1 MWKEIKQRRD
11 TSLNTEVLAGVIS
24 YFAIVYII
32 IVNSTILADAG
43 IPAGAAM
50 VATIL
55 TSAAGCFIAGFGANL
70 PLILVPGM
78 GVNAMFTYTFVH
90 SMGLTWQEALG
101 VVFVS
106 GIVFSVI
113 AYTPLLTTLT
123 NAIPSTL
130 KDAITV
136 GLGLFLA
143 LIGLEKS
150 HIVVPAEH
158 SLIAFGDIT
167 SPEVISFFLTFFIAI
182 ILFLRN
188 VPGHFLLT
196 IMIGTVIAWMFGAI
210 DRSQVGMG
218 NVSVGNYAD
227 VFLGMSFEA
236 ITDVVFWVA
245 VFALTMV
252 LVFENIGL
260 VYGQT
265 KEAEQPEKYKDG
277 IRVVAISAT
286 VSGVFG
292 SSPTV
297 STAEGAAG
305 IAAGGRTGVTAIVM
319 GILFLLSFFLLP
331 FIEVIPASAISP
343 ILIIIGFLMVLNIK
357 NINLQDL
364 SEAIPAFLIIMMIPF
379 SYSIADGMVIGFLAY
394 PIAKLAL
401 GKGKEV
407 SVPLYVIAGLFLVY
421 FVSQGF

>member
-1 MWKEIKQRRD
+1 
-11 TSLNTEVLAGVIS
+11 
-24 YFAIVYII
+24 
-32 IVNSTILADAG
+32 
-43 IPAGAAM
+43 
-50 VATIL
+50 
-55 TSAAGCFIAGFGANL
+55 
-70 PLILVPGM
+70 
-78 GVNAMFTYTFVH
+78 
-90 SMGLTWQEALG
+90 
-101 VVFVS
+101 
-106 GIVFSVI
+106 
-113 AYTPLLTTLT
+113 
-123 NAIPSTL
+123 
-130 KDAITV
+130 
-136 GLGLFLA
+136 
-143 LIGLEKS
+143 
-150 HIVVPAEH
+150 
-158 SLIAFGDIT
+158 
-167 SPEVISFFLTFFIAI
+167 
-182 ILFLRN
+182 
-188 VPGHFLLT
+188 
-196 IMIGTVIAWMFGAI
+196 
-210 DRSQVGMG
+210 
-218 NVSVGNYAD
+218 
-227 VFLGMSFEA
+227 
-236 ITDVVFWVA
+236 

-305 IAAGGRTGVTAIVM
+305 IAAGGRTGVTAIVT

-379 SYSIADGMVIGFLAY
+379 SYSIADGMAIGFLAY